1 MFDNFGVADIE
12 FADTINPGG
21 IATWNGDFSAFHD
34 RGGKI
39 VAYHGRGDEVC
50 DASSL
55 HSFLH

>member
-21 IATWNGDFSAFHD
+21 ISTWNVDLSAFHD

-39 VAYHGRGDEVC
+39 VAYHGRGDEVY
-50 DASSL
+50 DPSL
-55 HSFLH
+55 